1 MVQALV
7 PLKDLVQAKTRLAG
21 LLRPSERRALAQ
33 AMAEDVLSTLCLHPE
48 VERVTLLS
56 DDPGAAMLAQK
67 YAAVFMSENSLGCTG
82 LNRVV
87 AAATQ
92 EILVDSAP
100 ELLVLH
106 GDLPLLDADDITAVL
121 AQRQRLGGLVIGCDR
136 HRRGS
141 NLLAFDRRSV
151 PQFCFGT
158 DSCQRHQQAASELGI
173 DSSVIL
179 RPGIALDVDEAL
191 DMAQLMASL
200 NRAGQHSA
208 ALLYKTELGSRI
220 EVALSAMAPTSVQVH
235 KERMTHE

>member
-33 AMAEDVLSTLCLHPE
+33 AMVEDVLSVLCLHPALQ
-48 VERVTLLS
+48 RVTLLS
-56 DDPGAAMLAQK
+56 DDPGAGMLAQK
-67 YAAVFMSENSLGCTG
+67 YGAVFMPETSLGCTG

-87 AAATQ
+87 SAAAGQ
-92 EILVDSAP
+92 LLQDSAQ

-106 GDLPLLDADDITAVL
+106 GDLPLLGADDITAVL
-121 AQRQRLGGLVIGCDR
+121 AQRHSQGGLVVGCDR

-151 PQFCFGT
+151 PTFCFGI

-173 DSSVIL
+173 HSSVIQ
-179 RPGIALDVDEAL
+179 RSGIALDVDEAL
-191 DMAQLMASL
+191 DMALLMSSL
-200 NRAGQHSA
+200 DSAGRQSA
-208 ALLYKTELGSRI
+208 ALLHKTELGSRI
-220 EVALSAMAPTSVQVH
+220 EIALSAMAPTGVRVY
-235 KERMTHE
+235 KEHMTND